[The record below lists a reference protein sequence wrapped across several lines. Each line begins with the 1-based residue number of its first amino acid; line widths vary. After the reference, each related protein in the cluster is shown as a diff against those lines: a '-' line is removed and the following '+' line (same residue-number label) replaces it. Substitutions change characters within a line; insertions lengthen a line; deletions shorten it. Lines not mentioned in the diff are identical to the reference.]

1 MFSNVDMPY
10 VTTGMLRIWIINEIL
25 TFNLFYKMR
34 VIFQRKNWFIKPG
47 KAIASIPE
55 LRKNLGVEKE
65 SESDLAGEK
74 TFEMDEEL
82 VELFLLAL
90 APL

>member
-1 MFSNVDMPY
+1 
-10 VTTGMLRIWIINEIL
+10 MLN
-25 TFNLFYKMR
+25 TY
-34 VIFQRKNWFIKPG
+34 FQHIQHKISTFIKPV

-65 SESDLAGEK
+65 SESGLTGEK